1 MKMSTTQN
9 KKDLV
14 ITFKATKDFK
24 EKVKRK
30 AEQLGISVAEY
41 LTNNIEESI
50 NKDINIEKGFS
61 KIQDKMI
68 ENFINL
74 MDKFEDFKSEIKDEK
89 HNEIK
94 ELLTKNKK
102 VLTDINID
110 KTKKEEYKI
119 GDLLYINE
127 SIYIVEALLDEE
139 YLGLRNI
146 QNDKTSHL
154 NTVKNGNE
162 SKKIKRLL

>member
-1 MKMSTTQN
+1 MSTQN
-9 KKDLV
+9 KKDEV
-14 ITFKATKDFK
+14 ITFKATKEFK
-24 EKVKRK
+24 EKIKNK
-30 AEQLGISVAEY
+30 AGQLGISVAEY

-68 ENFINL
+68 EQFINL
-74 MDKFEDFKSEIKDEK
+74 IDKFEDLKSEIKDEK
-89 HNEIK
+89 HNEVK

-119 GDLLYINE
+119 GDLLYIENGN
-127 SIYIVEALLDEE
+127 IYVVEALLEE
-139 YLGLRNI
+139 NFLGLRNI
-146 QNDKTSHL
+146 SNNKTTHL
-154 NTVKNGNE
+154 NVSEDGN
-162 SKKIKRLL
+162 KFTKIKRLL